1 VDAPR
6 LLTGRC
12 QSHIQPD
19 AYLPWN
25 DHPEAGTVPQT
36 AVSCSAKSLTL
47 MLILASVPEWES
59 FVKDKQDWEKQIE
72 GTIQYKSKSKGE
84 KMPGSI

>member
-1 VDAPR
+1 
-6 LLTGRC
+6 
-12 QSHIQPD
+12 
-19 AYLPWN
+19 
-25 DHPEAGTVPQT
+25 
-36 AVSCSAKSLTL
+36 